1 MRKLL
6 GLPRN
11 VVALGMVS
19 LFMDISSEMIYPL
32 IPLFLNNVLLASKTY
47 IGLIEG
53 VAESTASVL
62 KVFSGWLSDK
72 LGKRKSIILWGYGIS
87 VFSRPILAIATSWLG
102 VLTYRFTD
110 RLGKGVRTAP
120 RDAIIAD
127 STESGSL
134 GKAFGFH
141 RSMDTV
147 GAVIGPALAFLILA
161 LPGGRFQTVF
171 WISMIP
177 GFFALACIAI
187 FVNDVKRQT
196 HANIETAFL
205 SSVSF
210 GRLERNFKAFLTVVT
225 IFTLGKTSE
234 AFLILRVQEL
244 GVAVAAIPLLYLSFN
259 GVSAL
264 LSTPLGIMA
273 DRIGKRRMV
282 LASYVFFAVIFLGFA
297 FATSQLHGWL
307 LFFAFGVFVAMN
319 EGVQRAYVATMI
331 EPEIMATGYGI
342 YHTIVG
348 LAALP
353 SSIIGGAL
361 WEHFGPQALFF
372 YGAAMALIASLLF
385 VVLLRDR
392 TPINTYS

>member
-1 MRKLL
+1 MKKLL

-11 VVALGMVS
+11 IVVLGVVS

-62 KVFSGWLSDK
+62 KVFSGWLSDR
-72 LGKRKSIILWGYGIS
+72 LGKRKSIIFWGYGIS
-87 VFSRPILAIATSWLG
+87 VFSRPILATATSWLG

-127 STESGSL
+127 STETGFL
-134 GKAFGFH
+134 GKSFGFH

-161 LPGGRFQTVF
+161 LTGGKFQTVF

-177 GFFALACIAI
+177 GFFALACI
-187 FVNDVKRQT
+187 
-196 HANIETAFL
+196 
-205 SSVSF
+205 SF
-210 GRLERNFKAFLTVVT
+210 GHLERNFKAFLIVVT

-234 AFLILRVQEL
+234 AFLVLRVQEL
-244 GVAVAAIPLLYLSFN
+244 GVAVAVIPLLYLSFN

-273 DRIGKRRMV
+273 DRMGKRRMI
-282 LASYVFFAVIFLGFA
+282 LTSYIFFAVIFLGFA

-307 LFFAFGVFVAMN
+307 LFLAFGVFVAMN

-331 EPEIMATGYGI
+331 KPEIMATGYGI

-353 SSIIGGAL
+353 SAIIGGAL
-361 WEHFGPQALFF
+361 WEHFGAQALFL

>member
-1 MRKLL
+1 MGKLL

-11 VVALGMVS
+11 VVVLGVVS

-62 KVFSGWLSDK
+62 KVFSGWLSDR
-72 LGKRKSIILWGYGIS
+72 LGKRKSIIFWGYGIS
-87 VFSRPILAIATSWLG
+87 VFSRPILATASSWLG

-127 STESGSL
+127 STETGFL
-134 GKAFGFH
+134 GKSFGFH

-161 LPGGRFQTVF
+161 LSGGKFQTVF

-187 FVNDVKRQT
+187 FVNDTKRIPADLEKGV
-196 HANIETAFL
+196 HPSISL
-205 SSVSF
+205 
-210 GRLERNFKAFLTVVT
+210 GHLERNFKAFLIVVT

-234 AFLILRVQEL
+234 VFLILRVQEL

-273 DRIGKRRMV
+273 DRIGKRTMI
-282 LASYVFFAVIFLGFA
+282 LTSYVFFAVIFLGFA

-307 LFFAFGVFVAMN
+307 LFLAFGVFVAMN

-331 EPEIMATGYGI
+331 KPEIMATGYGI

-353 SSIIGGAL
+353 SAIIGGAL
-361 WEHFGPQALFF
+361 WEHFGAQALFL
-372 YGAAMALIASLLF
+372 YGAAMALLASLLLTG
-385 VVLLRDR
+385 LLRNR
-392 TPINTYS
+392 TPINTHS

>member
-87 VFSRPILAIATSWLG
+87 VFSRPILATATSWLG

-196 HANIETAFL
+196 PANIETSFL

>member
-1 MRKLL
+1 
-6 GLPRN
+6 
-11 VVALGMVS
+11 
-19 LFMDISSEMIYPL
+19 
-32 IPLFLNNVLLASKTY
+32 
-47 IGLIEG
+47 
-53 VAESTASVL
+53 
-62 KVFSGWLSDK
+62 
-72 LGKRKSIILWGYGIS
+72 
-87 VFSRPILAIATSWLG
+87 
-102 VLTYRFTD
+102 
-110 RLGKGVRTAP
+110 
-120 RDAIIAD
+120 
-127 STESGSL
+127 
-134 GKAFGFH
+134 
-141 RSMDTV
+141 MDTV

-161 LPGGRFQTVF
+161 LTGGKFQTVF
-171 WISMIP
+171 WISMVP

-187 FVNDVKRQT
+187 FVNDTNRIP
-196 HANIETAFL
+196 AGLGAGIRP
-205 SSVSF
+205 SISF
-210 GRLERNFKAFLTVVT
+210 GHLEKDFKAFLVVVT

-234 AFLILRVQEL
+234 AFLILRVQGL

-259 GVSAL
+259 GVSAI

>member
-1 MRKLL
+1 MKKLL

-53 VAESTASVL
+53 VAESTASIL

-87 VFSRPILAIATSWLG
+87 VFSRPILASASSWLG
-102 VLTYRFTD
+102 VLAYRFTD
-110 RLGKGVRTAP
+110 RAGKGVRTAP

-196 HANIETAFL
+196 PANIETAFR

-210 GRLERNFKAFLTVVT
+210 GRLERNFKAFLVVVT

-273 DRIGKRRMV
+273 DRIGKRRMI
-282 LASYVFFAVIFLGFA
+282 LLSYVFFAVIFLGFA

-307 LFFAFGVFVAMN
+307 LFLAFGVFVAMN

-353 SSIIGGAL
+353 SAIIGGAL
-361 WEHFGPQALFF
+361 WEHFGAQALFF
-372 YGAAMALIASLLF
+372 YGAAMALLASLLLTG
-385 VVLLRDR
+385 LLRNR
-392 TPINTYS
+392 TPINTHS

>member
-11 VVALGMVS
+11 VVVLGMVS
-19 LFMDISSEMIYPL
+19 LFMDVSSEMIYPL

-62 KVFSGWLSDK
+62 KVFSGWLSDR
-72 LGKRKSIILWGYGIS
+72 LGKRKSIIFWGYGIS
-87 VFSRPILAIATSWLG
+87 VFSRPILATATSWLG

-127 STESGSL
+127 STETGFL
-134 GKAFGFH
+134 GKSFGFH

-161 LPGGRFQTVF
+161 LTGGKFQIVF
-171 WISMIP
+171 WISMVP

-187 FVNDVKRQT
+187 FVNDTNRIP
-196 HANIETAFL
+196 AGLGAGIRP
-205 SSVSF
+205 SISF
-210 GRLERNFKAFLTVVT
+210 GHLEKDFKAFLVVVT

-234 AFLILRVQEL
+234 AFLVLRAQDL
-244 GVAVAAIPLLYLSFN
+244 GITVTAIPILYLFFN
-259 GVSAL
+259 IVAAL
-264 LSTPLGIMA
+264 LSTPAGILS
-273 DRIGKRRMV
+273 DRIGKRRMI
-282 LASYVFFAVIFLGFA
+282 LLSYVFFAVIFLGFA

-307 LFFAFGVFVAMN
+307 LFLAFGVFVAMN
-319 EGVQRAYVATMI
+319 EGVQRAYVATVI
-331 EPEIMATGYGI
+331 KPEIMATGYGI

-353 SSIIGGAL
+353 SAIIGGAL
-361 WEHFGPQALFF
+361 WEHFGGQALFF
-372 YGAAMALIASLLF
+372 YGAAMALLASLLLTG
-385 VVLLRDR
+385 LLRNR

>member
-72 LGKRKSIILWGYGIS
+72 LGKRKSIIFWGYGIS
-87 VFSRPILAIATSWLG
+87 VFSRPILASASSWLG
-102 VLTYRFTD
+102 VLVYRFTD
-110 RLGKGVRTAP
+110 RAGKGVRTAP

-161 LPGGRFQTVF
+161 LTGGKFQTVF
-171 WISMIP
+171 WISMVP

-187 FVNDVKRQT
+187 FVSDTNRIPAGLDAGIRPS
-196 HANIETAFL
+196 I
-205 SSVSF
+205 SF

-297 FATSQLHGWL
+297 FATSQMHGWL
-307 LFFAFGVFVAMN
+307 LFLAFGVFVAMN

-353 SSIIGGAL
+353 SSIIGGTL
-361 WEHFGPQALFF
+361 WEHFGAQAPFL
-372 YGAAMALIASLLF
+372 YGVAMALIASLLF

-392 TPINTYS
+392 TPINTHS

>member
-72 LGKRKSIILWGYGIS
+72 LSKRKSIILWGYGIS
-87 VFSRPILAIATSWLG
+87 VFSRPILATATSWLG

-127 STESGSL
+127 SIESGSL

-187 FVNDVKRQT
+187 FVNDVKRQIP
-196 HANIETAFL
+196 ANIKTAFL

-353 SSIIGGAL
+353 SSIIGGVL

-372 YGAAMALIASLLF
+372 YGATMALIASLLF

>member
-1 MRKLL
+1 MKKLL

-87 VFSRPILAIATSWLG
+87 VFSRPILATATSWLG

-196 HANIETAFL
+196 PANIETSFL

-234 AFLILRVQEL
+234 AFLILRVQGL

>member
-1 MRKLL
+1 MKKLL

-11 VVALGMVS
+11 VIALGIVS

-53 VAESTASVL
+53 VAESTASIL
-62 KVFSGWLSDK
+62 KVFSGWLSDR
-72 LGKRKSIILWGYGIS
+72 LGKRKSIIFWGYSIS
-87 VFSRPILAIATSWLG
+87 VLSRPILATATSWIG

-127 STESGSL
+127 STEPGSL

-141 RSMDTV
+141 RSMDTI
-147 GAVIGPALAFLILA
+147 GAVIGPALAFMILA

-187 FVNDVKRQT
+187 FVSDVKRRT
-196 HANIETAFL
+196 TANIETGGRPSL
-205 SSVSF
+205 SF
-210 GRLERNFKAFLTVVT
+210 GRLENNFKAFLAVAAV
-225 IFTLGKTSE
+225 FALGKTSE
-234 AFLILRVQEL
+234 AFLVLRVQEL
-244 GVAVAAIPLLYLSFN
+244 GVAVSTIPLLYLSFN
-259 GVSAL
+259 VVSAL

-273 DRIGKRRMV
+273 DRVGKRRTI
-282 LASYVFFAVIFLGFA
+282 LTSYVFFAVIFLGFA

-307 LFFAFGVFVAMN
+307 LFLAFGVFVAMN

-331 EPEIMATGYGI
+331 KPEIMATGYGI

-353 SSIIGGAL
+353 SAIIGGAL
-361 WEHFGPQALFF
+361 WEHFGAQALFL

-385 VVLLRDR
+385 IGLLRKPAP
-392 TPINTYS
+392 TTTYS

>member
-1 MRKLL
+1 
-6 GLPRN
+6 
-11 VVALGMVS
+11 
-19 LFMDISSEMIYPL
+19 MIYPL

-210 GRLERNFKAFLTVVT
+210 GRLERNFKSFLTVVT

-259 GVSAL
+259 GVSAI

>member
-161 LPGGRFQTVF
+161 LTGGKFQTVF

>member
-1 MRKLL
+1 MKKLL

-11 VVALGMVS
+11 VVVLGMVS
-19 LFMDISSEMIYPL
+19 LFMDVSSEMIYPL

-87 VFSRPILAIATSWLG
+87 VFSRPILATATSWLG

-127 STESGSL
+127 STEPGSL

-161 LPGGRFQTVF
+161 LTGGKFQTVF
-171 WISMIP
+171 WISMVP

-187 FVNDVKRQT
+187 FVSDTNRIPAGRDAGIRPS
-196 HANIETAFL
+196 I
-205 SSVSF
+205 SF
-210 GRLERNFKAFLTVVT
+210 GHLEKDFKAFLVVVT
-225 IFTLGKTSE
+225 IFTLGRTSE
-234 AFLILRVQEL
+234 AFLVLRAQDL
-244 GVAVAAIPLLYLSFN
+244 GITVTAIPILYLFFN
-259 GVSAL
+259 IVAAL
-264 LSTPLGIMA
+264 LSTPAGILS
-273 DRIGKRRMV
+273 DRIGKRRMI
-282 LASYVFFAVIFLGFA
+282 LLSYVFFAVIFLGFA

-307 LFFAFGVFVAMN
+307 LFLAFGVFVAMN
-319 EGVQRAYVATMI
+319 EGVQRAYVATVI
-331 EPEIMATGYGI
+331 KPEIMATGYGI

-353 SSIIGGAL
+353 SAIIGGAL
-361 WEHFGPQALFF
+361 WEHFGAQALFF
-372 YGAAMALIASLLF
+372 YGAAMALLASLLLTG
-385 VVLLRDR
+385 LLRNR